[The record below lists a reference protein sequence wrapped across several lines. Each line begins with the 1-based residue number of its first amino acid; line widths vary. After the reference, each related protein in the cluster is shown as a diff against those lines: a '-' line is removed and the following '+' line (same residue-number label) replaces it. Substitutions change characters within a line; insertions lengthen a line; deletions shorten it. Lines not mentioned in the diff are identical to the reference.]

1 MTTRQTPYYLYDT
14 DLLDETLASLCREVN
29 KYKNYHVHYAIKAN
43 ANPLVLER
51 IVKAG
56 LGVDCVSGWEVEA
69 AINAGFHPSK
79 IVFAGVGKNDN
90 EIRLA
95 LHNDIFCFNVES
107 IPELEVINDI
117 ANRMNKR
124 AAVCLRINPDV
135 GAHTH
140 ANITTGLAENKFGI
154 ALADTLDVIRQAQSM
169 ENILLRGLHFHIGS
183 QILEMDD
190 FQALALRINEIQD
203 MLEANGITLEVIN
216 VGGGLGVDYENPN
229 VHPIPDFQKYFATF
243 HDNLRQRPYNQ
254 IHFELGRAIVAQCGS
269 LITRVL
275 YVKQGTERKFAIVD
289 AGMTELIRPALYG
302 ALHKIENIT
311 ASQTPNLTPALPFAM
326 PEGVETY
333 DVVGPICESSDT
345 FAVGY
350 KLPTVHQG
358 DILAIRSAGAYGE
371 AMASNYNL
379 RPLPRSYTT
388 REIEQ

>member
-190 FQALALRINEIQD
+190 FQALALRINEIGVEAKEKTATYEE
-203 MLEANGITLEVIN
+203 LEKKLESLKEEIPELETKVAETQVQVENARTAYSSASPDGTIEAPK
-216 VGGGLGVDYENPN
+216 GYKDQRKIPETGAPEDHGLV
-229 VHPIPDFQKYFATF
+229 
-243 HDNLRQRPYNQ
+243 
-254 IHFELGRAIVAQCGS
+254 S
-269 LITRVL
+269 LWVEMFVL
-275 YVKQGTERKFAIVD
+275 V
-289 AGMTELIRPALYG
+289 G
-302 ALHKIENIT
+302 ALIVLFVKFE
-311 ASQTPNLTPALPFAM
+311 
-326 PEGVETY
+326 
-333 DVVGPICESSDT
+333 
-345 FAVGY
+345 
-350 KLPTVHQG
+350 
-358 DILAIRSAGAYGE
+358 
-371 AMASNYNL
+371 
-379 RPLPRSYTT
+379 
-388 REIEQ
+388 EQRDKRRRKA